1 MKYAV
6 WKKNLREAKTHLESF
21 YLKRMEMFINEAFNS
36 FVQVRYID
44 SLLLL
49 FFFFLFGRGFL
60 MFWVRSVNEDL

>member
-6 WKKNLREAKTHLESF
+6 WKKNLREAKTRLESF
-21 YLKRMEMFINEAFNS
+21 YLKRMEMFTNEAFNS
-36 FVQVRYID
+36 FVHVRYID

-49 FFFFLFGRGFL
+49 FFFFLFGRGLL